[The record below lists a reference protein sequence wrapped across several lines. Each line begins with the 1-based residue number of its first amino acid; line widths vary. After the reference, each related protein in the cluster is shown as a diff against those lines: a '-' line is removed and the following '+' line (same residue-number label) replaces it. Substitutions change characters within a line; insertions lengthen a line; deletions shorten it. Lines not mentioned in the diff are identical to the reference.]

1 MLSRVTERICGL
13 FMSER
18 VKRWLVVIIYTLFV
32 YSTLYFVRPVCEF
45 LKQNT
50 PFENSVNVVLYVFLF
65 SAIFWMKTYFA
76 LRRNLTYLFLGLVTI
91 IYLAGFILIEIPEG
105 KIHFI
110 EYGVLSVLV
119 YWALSYNSKN
129 WYRFLTALI
138 ITSLIGFGDEVIQYF
153 LPNRYYQTSDV
164 ILNAI
169 SGGLGLVL
177 VFIVNYEKRF
187 DHERFN

>member
-1 MLSRVTERICGL
+1 
-13 FMSER
+13 
-18 VKRWLVVIIYTLFV
+18 
-32 YSTLYFVRPVCEF
+32 
-45 LKQNT
+45 
-50 PFENSVNVVLYVFLF
+50 
-65 SAIFWMKTYFA
+65 MKTYFA

-91 IYLAGFILIEIPEG
+91 IYLAGFILIEIPEE

-110 EYGVLSVLV
+110 EYGVLLVLV

-129 WYRFLTALI
+129 WYRFLTAFI